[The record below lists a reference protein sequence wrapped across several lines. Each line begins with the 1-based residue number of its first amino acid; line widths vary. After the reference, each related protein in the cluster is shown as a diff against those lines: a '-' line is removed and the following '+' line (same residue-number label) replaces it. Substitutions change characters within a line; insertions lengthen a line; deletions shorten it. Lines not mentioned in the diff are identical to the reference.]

1 MKKTKMILRKT
12 KNNLKQPLVAA
23 RGPHRGAIE
32 KARMAL
38 NVNQLRS
45 FYSAAK
51 SESITKA
58 AEELMVT
65 PAAITSQVKQLEENL
80 GLRLLFRSGNAMR
93 LTESGATVF
102 EKIRK
107 IFEDLDQLELFIADI
122 SKGKSGELRIGC
134 SETAAIYVMPK
145 LITAFQTHYPG
156 IKVIIDRGTT
166 SEMVKSV
173 LDHKN
178 ELVVARYRPDDKRL
192 KMRLMGQKEIA
203 LVAAYKSTRLPR
215 DRISITELNK
225 VPLIAPIKGS
235 ATRDIILEHLRQFKV
250 SPRVVIETA
259 SIALTKKLVQQDEGV
274 GFMSRDEIAE
284 DLSRKRLREIHLL
297 ECSPYIEY
305 GIGYLTRKNLSEA
318 SLAFIRMIDK
328 AKSE

>member
-1 MKKTKMILRKT
+1 M
-12 KNNLKQPLVAA
+12 V
-23 RGPHRGAIE
+23 
-32 KARMAL
+32 L

-45 FYSAAK
+45 FYCAAK
-51 SESITKA
+51 AESVTKA

-93 LTESGATVF
+93 LTESGQTVF

-107 IFEDLDQLELFIADI
+107 IFEDLDDLERLIEDI

-145 LITAFQTHYPG
+145 LITSFQAQYPG
-156 IKVIIDRGTT
+156 IKVIVDRGTT
-166 SEMVKSV
+166 SEMVRSV
-173 LDHKN
+173 LDHRN
-178 ELVVARYRPDDKRL
+178 ELVVARYRRDDKRL
-192 KMRLMGQKEIA
+192 KMRLMGRKEIT
-203 LVAAYKSTRLPR
+203 LIAAYKNSHLPR
-215 DRISITELNK
+215 DRISIAELNK
-225 VPLIAPIKGS
+225 VPLIAPVKGS
-235 ATRDIILEHLRQFKV
+235 ATGDIIVEHLKRFKV

-274 GFMSRDEIAE
+274 GFMCRDGITE
-284 DLSRKRLREIHLL
+284 DLSKKRLREIHLL

-305 GIGYLTRKNLSEA
+305 GIGYLTRKNLSEP
-318 SLAFIRMIDK
+318 SLAFLRMIDK
-328 AKSE
+328 SKTG

>member
-1 MKKTKMILRKT
+1 VTTFCSAVFFDCGKRP
-12 KNNLKQPLVAA
+12 PL
-23 RGPHRGAIE
+23 GAVE
-32 KARMAL
+32 DAYMPL

-65 PAAITSQVKQLEENL
+65 PAAVTAQVKQLEENV
-80 GLRLLFRSGNAMR
+80 GLRLLFRSGNVMR
-93 LTESGATVF
+93 LTESGTAVF
-102 EKIRK
+102 ERIRK
-107 IFEDLDQLELFIADI
+107 VFEDLDHLELLIEDM
-122 SKGKSGELRIGC
+122 SKKKSGELRIGC
-134 SETAAIYVMPK
+134 SETAAIDVMPK
-145 LITAFQTHYPG
+145 LITAFQSHYPG
-156 IKVIIDRGTT
+156 IRVIVDRGTT
-166 SEMVKSV
+166 SEMMKSV

-192 KMRLMGQKEIA
+192 KMRLMGRKEIT
-203 LVAAYKSTRLPR
+203 LIAAYKSARLPR
-215 DRISITELNK
+215 ARSSITALNK

-235 ATRDIILEHLRQFKV
+235 ATREIIDEQLNQFKV

-274 GFMSRDEIAE
+274 GFICRDEIADE
-284 DLSRKRLREIHLL
+284 LSKKRLREICLL

-318 SLAFIRMIDK
+318 SLAFIKMIDRSK
-328 AKSE
+328 NE

>member
-1 MKKTKMILRKT
+1 M
-12 KNNLKQPLVAA
+12 V
-23 RGPHRGAIE
+23 
-32 KARMAL
+32 L

-80 GLRLLFRSGNAMR
+80 GLKLLFRSGNAMR
-93 LTESGATVF
+93 LTESGLAVF
-102 EKIRK
+102 EKIQTV
-107 IFEDLDQLELFIADI
+107 FEGLDNLERFIAEI

-134 SETAAIYVMPK
+134 SETAAVYVMPK
-145 LITAFQTHYPG
+145 LITTFQSHYPG
-156 IKVIIDRGTT
+156 IKVIVDRGTT

-173 LDHKN
+173 VDHRN

-192 KMRLMGQKEIA
+192 KMRLMGRKEIT
-203 LVAAYKSTRLPR
+203 LIAAYKSAHVRQ
-215 DRISITELNK
+215 DRISITDLNK

-235 ATRDIILEHLRQFKV
+235 ATRDIIAEHLKRFKV
-250 SPRVVIETA
+250 SPKVIIETA
-259 SIALTKKLVQQDEGV
+259 SIALTKQMVQQDKGV
-274 GFMSRDEIAE
+274 AFVYRDGLAE
-284 DLSRKRLREIHLL
+284 ELSKKRLREILLL
-297 ECSPYIEY
+297 ECSPSIEY
-305 GIGYLTRKNLSEA
+305 GIGYLSRKNLSEA

-328 AKSE
+328 S

>member
-1 MKKTKMILRKT
+1 M
-12 KNNLKQPLVAA
+12 V
-23 RGPHRGAIE
+23 
-32 KARMAL
+32 L

-51 SESITKA
+51 AQSITKA

-65 PAAITSQVKQLEENL
+65 PAAITSQVKQLEGNL

-93 LTESGATVF
+93 LTESGAAVF

-107 IFEDLDQLELFIADI
+107 IFEDLDNLELLIADI
-122 SKGKSGELRIGC
+122 SKRRSGELRIGC

-145 LITAFQTHYPG
+145 LITAFQSHYLG
-156 IKVIIDRGTT
+156 IKLIIDRGTT

-192 KMRLMGQKEIA
+192 RMRLMGRKEIA
-203 LVAAYKSTRLPR
+203 FIAAYKSAHLPR
-215 DRISITELNK
+215 DRISIAELSK

-235 ATRDIILEHLRQFKV
+235 AIRDIIIEHLRQFKV
-250 SPRVVIETA
+250 SPKVVIETA
-259 SIALTKKLVQQDEGV
+259 SIALAKKLVQQDEGV
-274 GFMSRDEIAE
+274 GFMCRDEIADE
-284 DLSRKRLREIHLL
+284 LAKKRLREVHLL

-305 GIGYLTRKNLSEA
+305 GIGYPTRKNLSEA
-318 SLAFIRMIDK
+318 SLAFITMTE
-328 AKSE
+328 KSRIE

>member
-1 MKKTKMILRKT
+1 
-12 KNNLKQPLVAA
+12 
-23 RGPHRGAIE
+23 
-32 KARMAL
+32 MAL

-45 FYSAAK
+45 FYAAAK

-65 PAAITSQVKQLEENL
+65 PAAVTSQVKQLEEDL
-80 GLRLLFRSGNAMR
+80 GLRLLFRSGNVMQ
-93 LTESGATVF
+93 LTDSGRVVF

-107 IFEDLDQLELFIADI
+107 VFEDLDHLELLIEDM
-122 SKGKSGELRIGC
+122 SKKKSGELRIGC
-134 SETAAIYVMPK
+134 SETAAIDVMPT
-145 LITAFQTHYPG
+145 LITAFQSHYPG

-173 LDHKN
+173 LDHRN

-192 KMRLMGQKEIA
+192 KMRLMGRKEIA
-203 LVAAYKSTRLPR
+203 LIAAYKSTRLPR
-215 DRISITELNK
+215 DKISMAELNR

-235 ATRDIILEHLRQFKV
+235 AIRDIIVEHLDHFKV

-259 SIALTKKLVQQDEGV
+259 SIALIKKLVGQDEGV
-274 GFMSRDEIAE
+274 GFLCRDEIAE
-284 DLSRKRLREIHLL
+284 ELSQNRLREIHLL
-297 ECSPYIEY
+297 ECSPCIEY
-305 GIGYLTRKNLSEA
+305 GIGYLNRKNLSEA

-328 AKSE
+328 SKKE